1 LKSNTTAT
9 TSVPASP
16 YEAIGDSKLVYVPDG
31 DTTNTTTTNTTDI
44 NATDTNATN
53 SNSNNNT
60 NTKRT
65 RFLEYTRLMELSEDQ
80 LQVLV
85 QLLLLLILLLIRL
98 IITTTSSSYHDVVL
112 YSQRSTSTSI

>member
-1 LKSNTTAT
+1 MKSNTTAT

-53 SNSNNNT
+53 SNT

-80 LQVLV
+80 LQVLL
-85 QLLLLLILLLIRL
+85 QLLLLLILLLIQL
-98 IITTTSSSYHDVVL
+98 IITTTSSSYHNVVL